1 MQFYLYPDNNIY
13 SYLKWRGDIDLAK
26 SPFNEIDALVLSIF
40 SYLNLPEIVSDTDKT
55 ISIADA
61 AEKYFAQDTYRNNHD
76 YYQTLF
82 KLMASANRFK
92 NAKLSYYVNT
102 LTDQTQFSAI
112 KIQLT
117 NGINFIAFRGT
128 DDSLVGWK
136 EDFEISF
143 KTTVAQKQAVSYLSQ
158 IMNQDDEDYMLG
170 GHSKGGNLAEYA
182 ALNIEPKLRKRIKR
196 IYTFDSPGIA
206 QEVGNQLPEKFL
218 QETLYR
224 YVPEFSIIGRL
235 FEPNNIPAVI
245 VESSRKSLSQHD
257 AFSWEITGSHFV
269 TKRHRNPQAQIY
281 NQLIGEWIGDA
292 SLEERES
299 LTNDLFASFAA
310 GGATK
315 INELD
320 KNGFGGFGAIL
331 ISFLNSSRKTR
342 FVVGSLIVTLWRT
355 FKSQQIIKTLFS
367 KDSIAGWVMVILG
380 IISLT
385 APQYS
390 IRAFGALVAFGGIGF
405 SVHQILQAANA
416 TVPKK
421 QKQSFII
428 SYLLVFALS
437 IALLSNNQLLIFL
450 AHYFLGIF
458 LIVYSYIRLRQ
469 VILHKIPGIFQK
481 TIVCIEGIISFAL
494 GITVT
499 VNPSYFNRQSI
510 IIIGILLIAYGFFKL
525 IDELFKQ
532 RKKMPTRHR

>member
-1 MQFYLYPDNNIY
+1 MYPDNNMY
-13 SYLKWRGDIDLAK
+13 SYLRWRGDIDLAK
-26 SPFNEIDALVLSIF
+26 APFNEIDALVLSIF
-40 SYLNLPEIVSDTDKT
+40 SYLNLPGIVSSDGET
-55 ISIADA
+55 ITIADA
-61 AEKYFAQDTYRNNHD
+61 AKKYFSEDNHRGDHD

-82 KLMASANRFK
+82 ELMASANRFK

-112 KIQLT
+112 KIQLA

-143 KTTVAQKQAVSYLSQ
+143 KTTIAQKQAVSYLNEIMSQ
-158 IMNQDDEDYMLG
+158 DEQDYMLG

-182 ALNIEPKLRKRIKR
+182 ALNIEPKFRKRIKR

-206 QEVGNQLPEKFL
+206 QEVGNQIPQKFL

-235 FEPNNIPAVI
+235 FEPDGIPAII
-245 VESSRKSLSQHD
+245 VESNRKNLTQHD
-257 AFSWEITGSHFV
+257 AFSWEITGSSFV
-269 TKRHRNPQAQIY
+269 TRSHPNAQAKIY
-281 NQLIGEWIGDA
+281 NQLINEWIGDA
-292 SLEERES
+292 TLAERES

-310 GGATK
+310 SGATK
-315 INELD
+315 INELG

-331 ISFLNSSRKTR
+331 ISFANSSRKTR
-342 FVVGSLIVTLWRT
+342 FVIGSLFSALWQT
-355 FKSQQIIKTLFS
+355 FKNQQIIKTLFS
-367 KDSIAGWVMVILG
+367 KNTIVGWVMVILG

-385 APQYS
+385 APQYA
-390 IRAFGALVAFGGIGF
+390 IRAFGALVAFGGIIF
-405 SVHQILQAANA
+405 SVQQILKSANA
-416 TVPKK
+416 ALPKK

-428 SYLLVFALS
+428 SYLLIFALS
-437 IALLSNNQLLIFL
+437 IALLSNNKLLIFL

-458 LIVYSYIRLRQ
+458 LIVYSYIRIRQ
-469 VILHKIPGIFQK
+469 VIFHKVPGTLQKIIIF
-481 TIVCIEGIISFAL
+481 IEGIISFAL
-494 GITVT
+494 GIIVT
-499 VNPSYFNRQSI
+499 VNPRYFNRQSI

-525 IDELFKQ
+525 IGELFRQ
-532 RKKMPTRHR
+532 RKKMPQKHR